1 MRRTLHT
8 FVALVAVLLI
18 VRPLDCFGTGAM
30 TQEAMEC
37 CLKGKCRPTATAG
50 DDCCKGIVVDSTT
63 LAAESGTKAADH
75 RLPVLADAVP
85 EFVSA
90 LPGASYVTILASAHS
105 PPGSPPGTSVRLPLL
120 I

>member
-1 MRRTLHT
+1 MRRAFHV
-8 FVALVAVLLI
+8 FVAFVAVVLI

-37 CLKGKCRPTATAG
+37 CLKGMCRPTAMAG
-50 DDCCKGIVVDSTT
+50 DDCCKGIVVVDGTT
-63 LAAESGTKAADH
+63 LAETGTKAADH
-75 RLPVLADAVP
+75 RLPVLADTVP

-90 LPGASYVTILASAHS
+90 LPGASYVYILASAHS
-105 PPGSPPGTSVRLPLL
+105 PPGSPPSTSVKLPLL